1 MVENVPF
8 GDRVVPVE
16 LPDRTRILSG
26 GFGTKLP
33 PLADLDATLKAE
45 LDAPRGMPPV
55 EQLVAP
61 GAKVTLA
68 FDDPTVP
75 SFGPIRERAIEH
87 LLARLARAG
96 VRETDV
102 TLLCANSLHRK
113 WTIDELRSILSSDL
127 VRRFDGRIECH
138 DAEDP
143 DVIVDLGKTAA
154 HGWDVVIHRAVMESA
169 LTVYVNAQCL
179 RGFNGG
185 WKSVCVGLSTW
196 KSIRQHH
203 TPDGMSMSVRR
214 NQMHAMLDEMGAHL
228 ESKLGRR
235 IFKIETILSNLFQP
249 AHVFAGGVDETRK
262 AALEVLDAQHP
273 PRRDAAP
280 PADVVVY
287 GLPAWSPY
295 ATFAKMNPLLTLLSS
310 GLGYFGGS
318 IEALG
323 KPGCS
328 VVLAT
333 PCPEEWDDLH
343 HPSYREVWE
352 KVLPVTRDPWEIS
365 DRFADAFAT
374 RADYV
379 EKYRFGYGF
388 HPVHG
393 ILATHPLK
401 RLRHASRVFVAGIQN
416 PALARHVGFT
426 PTSTVEEAIRMAE
439 GVHGTDCAVTCVRQG
454 AGVLS

>member
-1 MVENVPF
+1 MQENLPF

-16 LPDRTRILSG
+16 LPERTRIVSG

-33 PLADLDATLKAE
+33 PLPDLDAALATTLA
-45 LDAPRGMPPV
+45 APLGLPPV
-55 EQLVAP
+55 EQLVRP
-61 GAKVTLA
+61 GARVTIA

-75 SFGPIRERAIEH
+75 SLGPIREKAIAQI
-87 LLARLARAG
+87 LARLSGAG
-96 VRETDV
+96 VRDEDV

-113 WTIDELRSILSSDL
+113 WTIDELRSIVGSDL
-127 VRRFDGRIECH
+127 VRRFGDRLVCH
-138 DAEDP
+138 DAEDREAL
-143 DVIVDLGKTAA
+143 VDLGKTAA
-154 HGWDVVIHRAVMESA
+154 HGWDVEVHRAVVDSD
-169 LTVYVNAQCL
+169 LTIYVNAQCM

-214 NQMHAMLDEMGAHL
+214 NHMHAMLDEMGAHL
-228 ESKLGRR
+228 EAKIGKRV
-235 IFKIETILSNLFQP
+235 FKVETILSNLFEP
-249 AHVFAGGVDETRK
+249 AHVFAGSVDETRR
-262 AALEVLDAQHP
+262 AALAVLDAQHP

-295 ATFAKMNPLLTLLSS
+295 ATFSKMNPLLTLLSS
-310 GLGYFGGS
+310 GLGYFGGA

-323 KPGCS
+323 KRGCS

-333 PCPEEWDDLH
+333 PCPEQWDEEH
-343 HPSYREVWE
+343 HPSYREVWDE
-352 KVLPVTRDPWEIS
+352 VLPVTRDPWEIS
-365 DRFADAFAT
+365 ERFADAYAA
-374 RADYV
+374 RADYIA
-379 EKYRFGYGF
+379 KYRFGVGF

-401 RLRHASRVFVAGIQN
+401 RLRHASRVFVAGIEN
-416 PALARHVGFT
+416 PELARHVGFT
-426 PTSTVEEAIRMAE
+426 PTTTVEEAIRLAE
-439 GVHGTDCAVTCVRQG
+439 TVHGSDCSITCVRQG
-454 AGVLS
+454 AGVL

>member
-1 MVENVPF
+1 MLENLPF
-8 GDRVVPVE
+8 GDSVVPVE
-16 LPDRTRILSG
+16 LPARTRVIGG
-26 GFGTKLP
+26 GFGTKLA
-33 PLADLDATLKAE
+33 PLPDLDAALQAT
-45 LDAPRGMPPV
+45 LDAPLGLPPV
-55 EQLVAP
+55 EQLVKP
-61 GAKVTLA
+61 GARVTIA

-75 SFGPIRERAIEH
+75 SFGPIREKAITQI
-87 LLARLARAG
+87 LARLAGAG
-96 VRETDV
+96 VHDEHV
-102 TLLCANSLHRK
+102 SLLCANSLHRK
-113 WTIDELRSILSSDL
+113 WTVDELRSILGSDL
-127 VRRFDGRIECH
+127 VKRFGPRLTCH
-138 DAEDP
+138 DAEDR
-143 DVIVDLGKTAA
+143 DALVDLGKTSA
-154 HGWDVVIHRAVMESA
+154 HGWDVEVHRAVVESD
-169 LTVYVNAQCL
+169 LTVYVNAQCM

-196 KSIRQHH
+196 KSIRLHH

-228 ESKLGRR
+228 EAAIGKR
-235 IFKIETILSNLFQP
+235 IFKVETILASLFEV
-249 AHVFAGGVDETRK
+249 AHVFAGSVDDTRR
-262 AALEVLDAQHP
+262 AALAVLDTQHP

-280 PADVVVY
+280 PADVIVY

-295 ATFAKMNPLLTLLSS
+295 ATFSKMNPLLTLLSS
-310 GLGYFGGS
+310 GLGYFGGA

-333 PCPEEWDDLH
+333 PCPEQWDEEH

-352 KVLPVTRDPWEIS
+352 KVLPVTRDPWEITE
-365 DRFADAFAT
+365 RFADVYAT

-379 EKYRFGYGF
+379 EKYRNGFGF

-401 RLRHASRVFVAGIQN
+401 RLRHAARVFVGGIQN

-426 PTSTVEEAIRMAE
+426 PTPTVEEAIHMAE
-439 GVHGTDCAVTCVRQG
+439 GVHGEDCAVTCVRQG
-454 AGVLS
+454 AGVL